1 MQKQKQVAG
10 IAAILATV
18 LLTVLRLSFPPQD
31 SGFHGNYV
39 VTVCAAVAALL
50 VLYLLC
56 GKQRSATRSVS
67 SVSAKLLAGAMVF
80 FGVSLCFSAIG
91 NMRDLRHNI
100 YPYPQPLTI
109 TAVGTL
115 LVWVG
120 ALSALVGGA
129 FLIATALRRY
139 LQGRTTRVS
148 RGVLA
153 LLPVVWIWV
162 RILWYMTSFASAANR
177 FRSLF
182 EIAMLLF
189 EMLFLFAFARHL
201 AGMEDDAPRF
211 VLPTALSAA
220 MLGLVVCLTRFAA
233 YLMQDAALFGNTA
246 LLTAPDLFAAVLA
259 GVFALTQLLPRYYC
273 AEEPAP
279 EAEEESTPPVTESE
293 AEEEDDSPFLLSET
307 DLKDEEPEEDEEESI
322 PEPERKPLE
331 LEDILNEIINGTR

>member
-1 MQKQKQVAG
+1 
-10 IAAILATV
+10 
-18 LLTVLRLSFPPQD
+18 
-31 SGFHGNYV
+31 
-39 VTVCAAVAALL
+39 
-50 VLYLLC
+50 
-56 GKQRSATRSVS
+56 
-67 SVSAKLLAGAMVF
+67 MVF

-91 NMRDLRHNI
+91 DMRDLRHNI
-100 YPYPQPLTI
+100 YPYPQPLTV

-120 ALSALVGGA
+120 VLSALVGGA
-129 FLIATALRRY
+129 YLVATALRWY
-139 LQGRTTRVS
+139 VQGYTARAS

-201 AGMEDDAPRF
+201 AGMEEGAPRF

-233 YLMQDAALFGNTA
+233 YLMQDADLFGSTA

-259 GVFALTQLLPRYYC
+259 GVFALAQLLPWYYRE
-273 AEEPAP
+273 EEPVPEEEAPVPEP
-279 EAEEESTPPVTESE
+279 EAEEEDE
-293 AEEEDDSPFLLSET
+293 SPFLLSET
-307 DLKDEEPEEDEEESI
+307 DLEEPEADEEDEGNA

-331 LEDILNEIINGTR
+331 LEDILNEIINGKLGKMLLRTV